1 MLEARLRVIYGD
13 TDQMGVVYYANY
25 FRYFEFA
32 RSEYFRRAGG
42 ASYGEVEKQGLFMPV
57 IEAHASYRSPLRY
70 DDVAVIRTWIDN
82 VRRASFTFRYELRR
96 EGEAAILT
104 EGHTVHA
111 CVSREGRP
119 TPMPASL
126 RQLIGAPP
134 TPQAG

>member
-1 MLEARLRVIYGD
+1 MLEAKLRVIYGD

-25 FRYFEFA
+25 FRYFELA
-32 RSEYFRRAGG
+32 RGEYFRRAGG

-70 DDVAVIRTWIDN
+70 DDVAVIKTWIDN
-82 VRRASFTFRYELRR
+82 VRRASFTFRYEVRR

-111 CVSREGRP
+111 CINRAGRP
-119 TPMPASL
+119 TAMPPAL
-126 RQLIGAPP
+126 LQLLAVPPAP
-134 TPQAG
+134 